1 MATTTK
7 LDIDISEDRTGALA
21 GASASAWPTN
31 GGGEAETD
39 REKKPSHHDALQALL
54 AFSAL
59 HDQIRRRKALA
70 SRQSGFD
77 SPTPISEFEPA
88 ELFVLDEVLQ
98 LVAERAVSI
107 TGSDGLAIALADN
120 NEIVLRAAV
129 GSICPDPGTRIDR
142 DSAFSGACFRTAQI
156 VICDDTETDPR
167 VNLQSCRKLGARS
180 MVAVPLCGRRR
191 VIGVLEAFSSWP
203 FAFNEIDVRNLSLL
217 AELVLAALKP
227 EDEDRFAQSA
237 QVAATKLEE
246 RKVAAPRIE
255 PPKVEVAKPAA
266 TAPVAV
272 VPPKPPISVAPTV
285 GTVVPPVP
293 PRIPVPP
300 KTARPIEAPKFE
312 APKLEPPK
320 QTIPQDAIVAPATK
334 VQEPAAKPTPAPVP
348 PVVAAT
354 PPIPT
359 PKPVAP
365 VAPAKPVETQAISAK
380 PSPLP
385 VESAPKPIS
394 VPAVPPLQPV
404 AKPVAIPTAAS
415 IPLTVPS
422 APVATPPKET
432 EQAKEQKELTA
443 SAETVLAPDAST
455 TTETSTTAVPAL
467 TFGQSPAEESHRPW
481 LLVMLVGTVIAAAFV
496 VGVWWK
502 MKNAQIGGAMVQ
514 NKPEITQPAI
524 PGTQLKPAQ
533 PLAAIDANPATSDV
547 LSNTDESD
555 NTPASPQELSK
566 FPRVT
571 AVRHWSSGDS
581 STVVLDLE
589 DQVQYEPG
597 HLTNPERFY
606 FDLRDTQLAP
616 ELVGRSLEGDALLSH
631 IRIAQP
637 VSGMTRVVLEARP
650 SATLSAPQVSLERDP
665 YRLVIQVSKAGAA
678 PKGAVNLFPTAP
690 EAEKTKLAIVVPPPT
705 KEDLQL
711 RARVSKMRIV
721 VDAGHGG
728 WDLGTVGRRGLLEK
742 DLVLE
747 IAQRL
752 GKLLESRLGAEVI
765 YTRQDDNYIPLD
777 DRAVVANQAQ
787 ADLFISVHA
796 NYSDLPSARGVETYY
811 TNFFSAPG
819 SKDLP
824 KNPTPKEAAMRSM
837 PKNVATPTL
846 TPSELHD
853 RIEQSRRLATSVQ
866 HSLYG
871 TLSLQNPGLRDRGIK
886 EAGFVVLTES
896 AMPGILAEV
905 SFVSSPTDEQKLRSD
920 GYREQIAEALYHGIA
935 RYAASKTTKVAIA
948 AK

>member
-1 MATTTK
+1 MATTTTK
-7 LDIDISEDRTGALA
+7 PDIDIVGDSSRALSGAA
-21 GASASAWPTN
+21 VPAWPKT
-31 GGGEAETD
+31 TD
-39 REKKPSHHDALQALL
+39 SESGQDHPQKASHRDALQALL

-77 SPTPISEFEPA
+77 SPVPASEFEPA

-98 LVAERAVSI
+98 LVAERAVAI
-107 TGSDGLAIALADN
+107 TGADGLAIALAEN
-120 NEIVLRAAV
+120 NEIVLRAAA
-129 GSICPDPGTRIDR
+129 GTICPDPGTRIDR
-142 DSAFSGACFRTAQI
+142 DSAFSGACFRTAQT
-156 VICDDTETDPR
+156 VVCDDTETDSR
-167 VNLQSCRKLGARS
+167 VNVTSCRKLGARS

-191 VIGVLEAFSSWP
+191 VIGVLEAFSAWP
-203 FAFNEIDVRNLSLL
+203 FSFNEIDVRNLSLL

-237 QVAATKLEE
+237 QVAATKLE
-246 RKVAAPRIE
+246 APRVAI
-255 PPKVEVAKPAA
+255 PKVEAPKPAA
-266 TAPVAV
+266 ALPAM
-272 VPPKPPISVAPTV
+272 PAAPKPPISAASTVATIA
-285 GTVVPPVP
+285 PPAP
-293 PRIPVPP
+293 AKIPLSAKPV
-300 KTARPIEAPKFE
+300 APIEANKVETPKVE
-312 APKLEPPK
+312 
-320 QTIPQDAIVAPATK
+320 
-334 VQEPAAKPTPAPVP
+334 
-348 PVVAAT
+348 
-354 PPIPT
+354 T
-359 PKPVAP
+359 PKPVVPQAAPIAPPAKIQGTAPAAAPTATLTPVPVPPAVAAVQPAKP
-365 VAPAKPVETQAISAK
+365 VAPAA
-380 PSPLP
+380 
-385 VESAPKPIS
+385 APKPIEARAAS
-394 VPAVPPLQPV
+394 PKPATLPVQPAPKPVPTPAITPVDSIAKTSTTTPSPSIPAVAPIAPS
-404 AKPVAIPTAAS
+404 AKP
-415 IPLTVPS
+415 L
-422 APVATPPKET
+422 KET
-432 EQAKEQKELTA
+432 EESKEQKLKA
-443 SAETVLAPDAST
+443 APVEIAPQTQTSISPEAST
-455 TTETSTTAVPAL
+455 TPDL
-467 TFGQSPAEESHRPW
+467 PFGQSPAEESNRPW
-481 LLVMLVGTVIAAAFV
+481 LLIMLVGTVIAAAFV
-496 VGVWWK
+496 AGVWWK
-502 MKNAQIGGAMVQ
+502 LKNAQIGGAMVQ
-514 NKPEITQPAI
+514 NPSEIARPATPIPQP
-524 PGTQLKPAQ
+524 KPAQ
-533 PLAAIDANPATSDV
+533 PSGIDANPATSDV
-547 LSNTDESD
+547 LSSD
-555 NTPASPQELSK
+555 NEPENTPATPQELSK

-616 ELVGRSLEGDALLSH
+616 ELLGKSLDGDTLLSH

-650 SATLSAPQVSLERDP
+650 GATLSAPQVSLERDP
-665 YRLVIQVSKAGAA
+665 YRLVIQVSKTGAT
-678 PKGAVNLFPTAP
+678 PKGAVNLFPAAP
-690 EAEKTKLAIVVPPPT
+690 EAEKAKLAIVVPPPT

-711 RARVSKMRIV
+711 RGRVAKMRIV

-765 YTRQDDNYIPLD
+765 YTRQDDTYIPLD

-787 ADLFISVHA
+787 ADLFVSVHA

-824 KNPTPKEAAMRSM
+824 ANPTPKEAAMRSM
-837 PKNVATPTL
+837 PKNVGMPTL
-846 TPSELHD
+846 TPAELHD
-853 RIEQSRRLATSVQ
+853 RIEQSRRLAGSVQ
-866 HSLYG
+866 RSLYG

-920 GYREQIAEALYHGIA
+920 GYREQIAEALYKGIA
-935 RYAASKTTKVAIA
+935 RYAASKTMKVASA